1 MRKLLAMLGVGLVF
15 SVNAEVNIVD
25 ARAPATFKFAST
37 GAVYM
42 EVQNHSADT
51 VKITAVS
58 IPDSVTREVQVHE
71 TIIEGEMA
79 KMRQLTLPIEIAA
92 SEALVLAPRGKHI
105 MLMGLAKPL
114 TMDMSVPV
122 TIEFANR
129 EAITLQVP
137 VVEASATK
145 QDDHS
150 HHHHH

>member
-1 MRKLLAMLGVGLVF
+1 MRKFLALLSLGLAF
-15 SVNAEVNIVD
+15 SVNAEVNVTE

-37 GAVYM
+37 GAMYM
-42 EVQNHSADT
+42 EVQNNGTET
-51 VKITAVS
+51 VSITAVS
-58 IPDSVTREVQVHE
+58 IPDSITREVQVHE

-92 SEALVLAPRGKHI
+92 SETLSLAPRGKHI
-105 MLMGLAKPL
+105 MLMGLTAPL
-114 TMDMSVPV
+114 TAEMSVPV

-137 VVEASATK
+137 VVEAAAKK